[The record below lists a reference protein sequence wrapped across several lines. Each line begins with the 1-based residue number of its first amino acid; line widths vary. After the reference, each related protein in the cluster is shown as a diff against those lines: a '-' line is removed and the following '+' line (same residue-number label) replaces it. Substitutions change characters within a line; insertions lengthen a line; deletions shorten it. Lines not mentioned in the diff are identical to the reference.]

1 MPRTHSP
8 LFPSLLGVV
17 VLCLAACDTNVGVIF
32 DPNGPGGGSGA
43 ESNKVVVPIG
53 GDTRSTRPRVVDVQP
68 KGSGWPGTVPV
79 VVTFSQSMNLKTLQ
93 PTSTA
98 GTDARL
104 FVRLKESTQAL
115 PAAYDT
121 LDGGRTI
128 VLRSTIEL
136 TNPTNVPYEVVLRA
150 ESRDVDGLRT
160 QSSTDEVLAEFTTD
174 APPESE
180 DGKVVAVVP
189 RGGQTNVPRE
199 GDVFV
204 FFSRPA
210 NLSSITATS
219 MRIRAS
225 GGADVTGAYA
235 AGLNTLGV
243 DDTRVVRFRPA
254 AQLAAGQRYDLIL
267 QNTISF
273 GQEGTLELPSRS
285 PFSSFTTSQVGAPES
300 VLVGNPLAGYP
311 DKVNRSNFQNLALHV
326 EVPADTAAGD
336 TVVARIYGQDAST
349 TTANDV
355 TYVERSA
362 TVPAAGN
369 QVVTIDFSG
378 ALGSLDRPAF
388 GDGEATLVAQL
399 RRGDSRS
406 GYIHNAAGNQPIFDL
421 TAPTLV
427 RVGPPGVATGN
438 VFYTDQNE
446 ATLYGK
452 ASERIAVATLATS
465 TATAALHASANDG
478 TFFLGPVALNRTDIP
493 VPFSL
498 SLTDLAG
505 NSVAAAIDGQFVQ
518 RGFTNGTVGS
528 SLEVEVY
535 DDATLDP
542 VSGAVVVL
550 DPGVPTVPPGPGR
563 LVATTGAN
571 GRVLF
576 TGLTAAAQTITAVRS
591 GYHLVTL
598 YASPAAFASLPLRPQ
613 QGATAVFRGT
623 VGLVPTAGT
632 SALIGNTAID
642 DPAVL
647 AVATT
652 TASPNVI
659 PATNILA
666 NRPQLLSGFAGN
678 FEPSAVPTYTQQGNS
693 LNGATGLT
701 LGVPGAPLAAGSD
714 QAQSLQLGL
723 ALTGTA
729 SLSNGYIVDFAS
741 ATGLDTANLTGGKPL
756 VRVMGAFA
764 GFGSQALAGVGFASS
779 LGGASYNVGGN
790 FSTALSGLTTF
801 LPLFWVATEARD
813 SAGRISRHRG
823 LLDPASGG
831 VFAPLAPMGIPVVTA
846 PAAPAGSAPAIT
858 FADVIDPAIPPVI
871 AIADL
876 LLQDTAGRQWRVLA
890 TDTDGIG
897 GTETVQV
904 PDLAGTGAT
913 GLANGTWSARVES
926 RIFFSTSGATAAQFV
941 LAERRRQEINYAR
954 SLAVTFAVP

>member
-1 MPRTHSP
+1 MPRTHSL

-32 DPNGPGGGSGA
+32 DPNGPGGGGGA

-53 GDTRSTRPRVVDVQP
+53 GDTRTTRPRVVDVQP
-68 KGSGWPGTVPV
+68 KGAGWPGTVPV
-79 VVTFSQSMNLKTLQ
+79 VVTFSQSMSLKTLQ
-93 PTSTA
+93 PTNTA

-104 FVRLKESTQAL
+104 FLRIKGTEQAI
-115 PAAYDT
+115 PAAYDA
-121 LDGGRTI
+121 LDGGRTV
-128 VLRSTIEL
+128 VLRSTIGL
-136 TNPTNVPYEVVLRA
+136 TNPTNTPYEIVLRA

-160 QSSTDEVLAEFTTD
+160 QSSSDEVLAEFTTD
-174 APPESE
+174 APSESE
-180 DGKVVAVVP
+180 DGEVVAVVP
-189 RGGQTNVPRE
+189 RSGQTNVPRE

-210 NLSSITATS
+210 NLSSVTS
-219 MRIRAS
+219 TSLRVRAS
-225 GGADVTGAYA
+225 GGADVSGAVA

-254 AQLAAGQRYDLIL
+254 SQLASGQRYDLIL
-267 QNTISF
+267 QSTITF
-273 GQEGTLELPSRS
+273 GEEGTLELPSRS
-285 PFSSFTTSQVGAPES
+285 PFSSFTTSLVGAPES
-300 VLVGNPLAGYP
+300 VLVGNPITGFP
-311 DKVNRSNFQNLALHV
+311 DKINRANVSNLVLHV
-326 EVPADTAAGD
+326 EVPADSATGD
-336 TVVARIYGQDAST
+336 TVAARIYGQDAST
-349 TTANDV
+349 TTADDV
-355 TYVERSA
+355 TYVERTA
-362 TVPAAGN
+362 TVPAPGN
-369 QVVTIDFSG
+369 QVVTVDFSG
-378 ALGSLDRPAF
+378 ALGTLDRPAF
-388 GDGEATLVAQL
+388 GDGEATLTAQL

-452 ASERIAVATLATS
+452 ASERLSAASLATA
-465 TATAALHASANDG
+465 TASAALHASANDG

-498 SLTDLAG
+498 ALTDLAG
-505 NSVAAAIDGQFVQ
+505 NSAAAAVDGQFVQ
-518 RGFTNGTVGS
+518 RGFTSGTVGS

-542 VSGAVVVL
+542 VNGAVVVL
-550 DPGVPTVPPGPGR
+550 DPGVPTVPPAAGR

-576 TGLTAAAQTITAVRS
+576 TGLSSSVHTVTAVRS

-632 SALIGNTAID
+632 SALVGNTAID

-652 TASPNVI
+652 TAAPNVI

-678 FEPSAVPTYTQQGNS
+678 FEPTAVPTYTQQGNS

-714 QAQSLQLGL
+714 QAQSLQLRI

-729 SLSNGYIVDFAS
+729 TLASGYIVDFAS
-741 ATGLDTANLTGGKPL
+741 ATGLDTATLVGGKPL
-756 VRVMGAFA
+756 VRVMGAFT
-764 GFGSQALAGVGFASS
+764 GFGSQALSGVGFASS
-779 LGGASYNVGGN
+779 LGGGSFNVGGN
-790 FSTALSGLTTF
+790 YSTALTGLSTF
-801 LPLFWVATEARD
+801 LQLFWVATEARD

-823 LLDPASGG
+823 LLDPAGGG
-831 VFAPLAPMGIPVVTA
+831 VFAPLVPTGIPVVTA
-846 PAAPAGSAPAIT
+846 PAAPAGTAPAIT
-858 FADVIDPAIPPVI
+858 YADVLDPAIPPVI
-871 AIADL
+871 AISDL
-876 LLQDTAGRQWRVLA
+876 LLQDTGGRQWRVFA

-897 GTETVQV
+897 GTETVQL
-904 PDLAGTGAT
+904 PDLAATGAT